1 MNTIAFFVILNMV
14 IIVKKENR
22 SILKLYFLLFVIVFI
37 VHFFFHFSN
46 DDVTYFSHVLDT
58 MSLGE
63 FIKLRYFTWTS
74 RLLIEGLLVFISR
87 NIYLWRFLDSLVFV
101 LFIWCV
107 QKLCFKNISIK
118 NTLFVAFI
126 VLLLPFFTM
135 TEAGFC
141 ATSMNYFWPLTF
153 MLFSFVPIRD
163 MYRENSINLKM
174 VPFYF
179 LSSLY
184 ACNQEQC
191 VCVVLVV
198 SLLACCYF
206 LKKKN
211 ISWYSFSLLLLS
223 LGSLAFILTC
233 PGNSLRSIHE
243 MEYWYVD
250 YKNAMF
256 MDKVFLG
263 VVSSTSVLF
272 SCFFVLL
279 LFSFILMIGSIKV
292 HNSILK
298 KWVATIQFLI
308 VFILCIFRMYCLLFH
323 KTFVLFDYYT
333 DSGNVF
339 YGSNILLFLL
349 CIILFLVFIY
359 LLYSFR
365 SNIKFYYVTI
375 LFLGCG
381 TRFMMGFSPTIFAS
395 RSRTA
400 IFLYFS
406 FIILIIRILSDVKY
420 LLKKWEKKFIY
431 SILFLFVIANMGILF
446 FKVL

>member
-1 MNTIAFFVILNMV
+1 MV
-14 IIVKKENR
+14 IIVKNENR
-22 SILKLYFLLFVIVFI
+22 NILKLYFLLFGIVFI
-37 VHFFFHFSN
+37 IHFFFHFSN

-63 FIKLRYFTWTS
+63 FIKLRYSTWTS

-87 NIYLWRFLDSLVFV
+87 NIYLWRILDSLVFV

-141 ATSMNYFWPLTF
+141 ATTMNYFWPLTF

-163 MYRENSINLKM
+163 MYRGNSIHLEM

-179 LSSLY
+179 FSSLY

-206 LKKKN
+206 LKKK
-211 ISWYSFSLLLLS
+211 IFPWYSFSLVLLS
-223 LGSLAFILTC
+223 LGSLAFILSC

-272 SCFFVLL
+272 SYFFVLL

-292 HNSILK
+292 HSSIFK
-298 KWVATIQFLI
+298 KCVASTQFLI
-308 VFILCIFRMYCLLFH
+308 IFILCIFRVYCLLFD

-333 DSGNVF
+333 DIGNVF
-339 YGSNILLFLL
+339 FNNILLFLC
-349 CIILFLVFIY
+349 CIFLFLIFIY
-359 LLYSFR
+359 LLYSFKR
-365 SNIKFYYVTI
+365 KTRYYYVMI
-375 LFLGCG
+375 LLLGCG
-381 TRFMMGFSPTIFAS
+381 TRLMMGFSPTIFAS

-406 FIILIIRILSDVKY
+406 LIILIINILNDIKY
-420 LLKKWEKKFIY
+420 LLKKRENYFIGG
-431 SILFLFVIANMGILF
+431 ILIIFIIANLGVLFL
-446 FKVL
+446 KVL

>member
-1 MNTIAFFVILNMV
+1 MV
-14 IIVKKENR
+14 IIVKNENR
-22 SILKLYFLLFVIVFI
+22 NILKLYFLLFVIVFI
-37 VHFFFHFSN
+37 IHFFFHFSN

-63 FIKLRYFTWTS
+63 FIKLRYSTWTS

-87 NIYLWRFLDSLVFV
+87 NIYLWRFLDSIVFV

-141 ATSMNYFWPLTF
+141 ATTMNYFWPLTF

-163 MYRENSINLKM
+163 MYRGNSINLKM

-191 VCVVLVV
+191 VCIVLVV

-206 LKKKN
+206 LKKKK

-223 LGSLAFILTC
+223 LGSLAFILSC
-233 PGNSLRSIHE
+233 PGNGLRSIHE

-256 MDKVFLG
+256 IDKVFLG

-272 SCFFVLL
+272 SYFFVLL
-279 LFSFILMIGSIKV
+279 SFSFILMIGSIKV
-292 HNSILK
+292 DNCVFK
-298 KWVATIQFLI
+298 KYVAIFQFLI
-308 VFILCIFRMYCLLFH
+308 IFILCIFRVYCLLFH

-333 DSGNVF
+333 DTGNVF
-339 YGSNILLFLL
+339 FSNILLFLF
-349 CIILFLVFIY
+349 CIVLFLIFIY
-359 LLYSFR
+359 LLYSFKR
-365 SNIKFYYVTI
+365 ETRYYYVMI
-375 LFLGCG
+375 LLLGCG
-381 TRFMMGFSPTIFAS
+381 TRLMMGFSPTIFAS

-406 FIILIIRILSDVKY
+406 LIILIINILNNINY
-420 LLKKWEKKFIY
+420 ILKKRENYFIGG
-431 SILFLFVIANMGILF
+431 ILIIFIIANLGVLFL
-446 FKVL
+446 KVL